1 MKYILTSLLT
11 LTIVFAST
19 YNVGNTMSENH
30 QNMSFDV
37 CYGNYEGGNEAAFA
51 DFNGALN
58 GGNYK
63 VTWVELSASWCEPC
77 YDAIPIVDNITA
89 QWEDDENVAM
99 VTVLDDIGQPYSC
112 NQWGNAGT
120 VGIPIILDD
129 GSGYTIFNWFESQS
143 AFPSNAFIDHTMTV
157 YYKTNNVGTYIANLK
172 IQDMIDDCDEAGLC
186 NNVDMDN
193 DGIEN
198 DVDNCPN
205 DANTDQIDTDEDGF
219 GDICDD
225 CHNLSGDLND
235 DTILNILDIVSVVN
249 MILSGGA
256 NSPDFNDCEK
266 SDADM
271 DNNSI
276 VNILDVIQIINQIV
290 GMAREVAVSD
300 LNADITFQQAGDDLV
315 ISIESNSDI
324 SGVEFALLGDYSNNF
339 DLKDNSHI
347 SVESSIHEGI
357 THMLAYSIFNQAF
370 DSHTVEF
377 TVKGAGYLSSED
389 VLVTIGSQN
398 GDAFA
403 LILADEAGVYQNGPD
418 TFSLSSVYPNPFNPS
433 TEVSFTIPSDGFVRL
448 SAYNVMGQE
457 MSIIYDGFQSNG
469 SHSYTWN
476 ASDLPS
482 GVYYLRLVSGNQ
494 VETTKAILMK

>member
-1 MKYILTSLLT
+1 
-11 LTIVFAST
+11 
-19 YNVGNTMSENH
+19 
-30 QNMSFDV
+30 
-37 CYGNYEGGNEAAFA
+37 
-51 DFNGALN
+51 
-58 GGNYK
+58 
-63 VTWVELSASWCEPC
+63 
-77 YDAIPIVDNITA
+77 
-89 QWEDDENVAM
+89 
-99 VTVLDDIGQPYSC
+99 
-112 NQWGNAGT
+112 
-120 VGIPIILDD
+120 
-129 GSGYTIFNWFESQS
+129 
-143 AFPSNAFIDHTMTV
+143 
-157 YYKTNNVGTYIANLK
+157 
-172 IQDMIDDCDEAGLC
+172 
-186 NNVDMDN
+186 
-193 DGIEN
+193 
-198 DVDNCPN
+198 
-205 DANTDQIDTDEDGF
+205 
-219 GDICDD
+219 
-225 CHNLSGDLND
+225 LSGDLND

>member
-1 MKYILTSLLT
+1 MDS
-11 LTIVFAST
+11 
-19 YNVGNTMSENH
+19 H
-30 QNMSFDV
+30 
-37 CYGNYEGGNEAAFA
+37 
-51 DFNGALN
+51 
-58 GGNYK
+58 
-63 VTWVELSASWCEPC
+63 VEHWQ
-77 YDAIPIVDNITA
+77 DN
-89 QWEDDENVAM
+89 ENVQFFVA
-99 VTVLDDIGQPYSC
+99 LADIGQPYTC
-112 NQWGNAGT
+112 QQWGDAGQ
-120 VGIPIILDD
+120 VGSPLILDD
-129 GSGYTIFNWFESQS
+129 DPGTFFNWVHDSW
-143 AFPSNAFIDHTMTV
+143 NAYPTYAVIDHNMRVRVKPWTYTSNSN
-157 YYKTNNVGTYIANLK
+157 TNECYQINGCSGGNTDNF
-172 IQDMIDDCDEAGLC
+172 IQQLYDECEEEGLC
-186 NNVDMDN
+186 GNPDF
-193 DGIEN
+193 DGDGLNTDE
-198 DVDNCPN
+198 DNCPQDYN
-205 DANTDQIDTDEDGF
+205 PGQEDEDTDGI
-219 GDICDD
+219 GDVCDD